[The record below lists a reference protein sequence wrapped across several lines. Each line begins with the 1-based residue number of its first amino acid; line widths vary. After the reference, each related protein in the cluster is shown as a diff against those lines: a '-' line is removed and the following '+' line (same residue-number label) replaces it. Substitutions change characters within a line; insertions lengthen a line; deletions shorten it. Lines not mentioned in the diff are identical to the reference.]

1 MDGHQTGAAGD
12 DAATRVFV
20 EKLKAVRQACEG
32 HQDDELRETLRQALR
47 AELSGLSEVEVGR
60 RLDLARDYLVGEA
73 RQREQALQRLEVE
86 VRRLASDS
94 EALRAERDRL
104 AEENARLR
112 AAPGHAAGRPGL
124 DETIAKMRDG
134 LHLLTQGKEVTPESI
149 GLPQSEG
156 RLFRLVGEL
165 LLFAL
170 NYETGVHA
178 LLQEID
184 VGPGMG
190 TVLRK
195 KQKRIIEDRF
205 RACLDNR
212 EGSIQALQEAL
223 TKNSRFLLEL
233 NEAYTTAVRQGVQS
247 LLNDLDPQP
256 ILDENKGALGMINFE
271 KAWRAFSNRHS
282 DLGSLPPADVWERFF
297 QETFKKKLADYL
309 ETGGTRG

>member
-1 MDGHQTGAAGD
+1 MDGRQAGAAGD

-20 EKLKAVRQACEG
+20 EKLKAVRQASEG
-32 HQDDELRETLRQALR
+32 RPDDELRETLRQALR

-60 RLDLARDYLVGEA
+60 RLDSTRDFLVGEA
-73 RQREQALQRLEVE
+73 RRRDQALQGLEAE
-86 VRRLASDS
+86 VRRLASDIGT
-94 EALRAERDRL
+94 LRAERDRL

-112 AAPGHAAGRPGL
+112 AAPGQQADRPGL
-124 DETIAKMRDG
+124 DEMIAKMRDG

-149 GLPQSEG
+149 GLPQSEA
-156 RLFRLVGEL
+156 RLFRLVGVL

-190 TVLRK
+190 TLLRK
-195 KQKRIIEDRF
+195 QQKKIIEDRF

-212 EGSIQALQEAL
+212 AGSIQALQEAL
-223 TKNSRFLLEL
+223 AKNSRFLPEL
-233 NEAYTTAVRQGVQS
+233 DKAYTTAVRQGVQS
-247 LLNDLDPQP
+247 LLGDLDPQP
-256 ILDENKGALGMINFE
+256 FLDENKGALGIINFE

-282 DLGSLPPADVWERFF
+282 DLSSLPPADVWERFF
-297 QETFKKKLADYL
+297 QEMFKKKLADYL
-309 ETGGTRG
+309 EPGAARG

>member
-12 DAATRVFV
+12 DAATRAFV

-32 HQDDELRETLRQALR
+32 HQDDELRETLRLALR
-47 AELSGLSEVEVGR
+47 AELGGLPEVEVGR
-60 RLDLARDYLVGEA
+60 RLDLARDYLIGEA
-73 RQREQALQRLEVE
+73 RQREQALQRLEAE
-86 VRRLASDS
+86 VRRLASDTG
-94 EALRAERDRL
+94 ALRAERDRL

-112 AAPGHAAGRPGL
+112 AAPGHPADRPGL

-223 TKNSRFLLEL
+223 TKNSRFLPEL
-233 NEAYTTAVRQGVQS
+233 NEAYTAAVRQGVQS

-309 ETGGTRG
+309 EAGGTRG